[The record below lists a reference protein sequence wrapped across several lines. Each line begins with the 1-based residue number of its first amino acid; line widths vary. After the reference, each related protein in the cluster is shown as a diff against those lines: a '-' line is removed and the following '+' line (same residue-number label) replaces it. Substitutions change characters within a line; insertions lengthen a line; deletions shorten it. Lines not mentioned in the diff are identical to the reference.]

1 MSPEDPFTA
10 LVRPMGMGIRT
21 RQLVQV
27 LSPYEVRAQY
37 QQVIRGVRIPAD
49 RPVTF
54 RDRLDAVLLL
64 YPDAVFCGW
73 TAAALHGA
81 AYCADR
87 PVEIWL
93 PNPRR
98 RQGVVIRGGTMPRE
112 DVLVVH
118 GIRMTSGVRTFVD
131 IARFTDGDDA
141 VVGADQC
148 LRVRDDGRSVTTVRD
163 VGDYLDS
170 HAHLHRS
177 RRVRAVLAE
186 ADGGAESPPET
197 VTRLLLHRD
206 GLTMFR
212 TQVAID
218 RGSYRLDLG
227 SEEFKVAVEYDGRD
241 HADPDQQALDAAR
254 RNTLRHDHGWEV
266 IVVTK
271 KILAESAHDLL
282 RQVRSALRDRG
293 RAAA

>member
-1 MSPEDPFTA
+1 
-10 LVRPMGMGIRT
+10 MGIRT
-21 RQLVQV
+21 RRLAQAA
-27 LSPYEVRAQY
+27 SPYEVRTRY
-37 QQVIRGVRIPAD
+37 QQVIRGVRMPSGQ
-49 RPVTF
+49 PVTF

-87 PVEIWL
+87 PIEIWL
-93 PNPRR
+93 PLPRR
-98 RQGVVIRGGTMPRE
+98 RQGVIIHGGTMPDE
-112 DVLVVH
+112 DVIVVA
-118 GIRMTSGVRTFVD
+118 GIRLTTGPRTFVD

-148 LRVRDDGRSVTTVRD
+148 LRRRDDGRLVTTEDEVTR
-163 VGDYLDS
+163 YLDS
-170 HAHLHRS
+170 HPHLHRS

-186 ADGGAESPPET
+186 SDGGAESPPET
-197 VTRLLLHRD
+197 HTRLLLHRA

-212 TQVAID
+212 TQVMVD

-266 IVVTK
+266 MVVTK
-271 KILAESAHDLL
+271 KILAESTHDLL